1 VRTELRISSERRLAE
16 DWALALA
23 AEGVASDVQ
32 RTEAGYALRV
42 AAAEVERADS
52 ILVAYES
59 ENPPEPA
66 PEKVVAPSHSAL
78 NGALAAVG
86 ALLAFFLLVTGPR
99 DPDVA
104 WFARGSADAE
114 RILAGE
120 HWRTVTALTLHADFQ
135 HVLANAIAAV
145 FFFTAVGR
153 TVGPGL
159 GFAAIL
165 LAGAGGNLANAF
177 FHGSSHVSVGASTS
191 VFGALGLLGG
201 LGVARQRRRGS
212 RGHRQW
218 TPLAAGLALLAMLG
232 TGQRADIWA
241 HLFGLLMGGVLG
253 IGLAVS
259 VRRPC
264 GAAIQWI
271 LGGCAVGALLYCW
284 ALALD

>member
-1 VRTELRISSERRLAE
+1 VRTELRISSERRQAE

-23 AEGVASDVQ
+23 AEGVAAEVR
-32 RTEAGYALRV
+32 RTEAGFALRV
-42 AAAEVERADS
+42 PAAEAERADA

-66 PEKVVAPSHSAL
+66 PEKVAVSSHAAL

-99 DPDVA
+99 DPGVA

-120 HWRTVTALTLHADFQ
+120 HWRAVTALTLHADFE
-135 HVLANAIAAV
+135 HVLANAIAGL

-153 TVGPGL
+153 AMGPGL
-159 GFAAIL
+159 GLAAVL
-165 LAGAGGNLANAF
+165 LSGAGGNLANAL
-177 FHGSSHVSVGASTS
+177 FHGASHVSVGASTS

-218 TPLAAGLALLAMLG
+218 TPFAAGLALLAMLG

-241 HLFGLLMGGVLG
+241 HLFGLLVGAVLG
-253 IGLAVS
+253 LGLAVS
-259 VRRPC
+259 VHRPSRPV
-264 GAAIQWI
+264 IQWM
-271 LGGCAVGALLYCW
+271 LGGCALATILYCW
-284 ALALD
+284 GLAMD